1 MSASTQPSIPKATAE
16 PTPLR
21 WRVAIF
27 AGILGLASTAC
38 FLEQAGAIGPKIR
51 SAFGM
56 VAFIGLALGCSADLR
71 RINWRTVAWGIGLQ
85 LLLALLILKFEV
97 GGRRPVFELFEV
109 AGRAIAKFLEFS
121 LQGAQFVF
129 GIFADPEE
137 MGKVFKT
144 PDGKPRGFIFACVAM
159 PTVIFVSAF
168 FTVLYHY
175 GILQVVV
182 RLMARAM
189 AYLLRTS
196 GAETLSVSANV
207 FLGQTEAPLIVRP
220 YIQGMTRSELLAMMV
235 GGMAHISGGVM
246 AVYIQMGADP
256 VAILATSIMAAPAS
270 LYLSKIILPETGE
283 PQTLGTTKV
292 TIKSEYRYAM
302 DALSAGASEGM
313 RLAINIIAMLIA
325 FIAAIAL
332 VDALLGACSEWVGTV
347 IGGFPKLSL
356 TWVFS
361 KLFAPISFLMGVD
374 MNDVP
379 RVADLLGKKLVL
391 NEFVAYADLT
401 ENNWVKDSALP
412 GGGTVVGMDP
422 RSYKLAAY
430 ALTGFANI
438 ASIGIQIGG
447 IGGMAPNRREDLA
460 RLGWRALFTGF
471 LATLVNA
478 SIAGMLL

>member
-1 MSASTQPSIPKATAE
+1 MSGTTTPALPASKLD
-16 PTPLR
+16 PTPIG
-21 WRVAIF
+21 WRLLIF
-27 AGILGLASTAC
+27 AAVLILGVSTYY
-38 FLEQAGAIGPKIR
+38 LETAGLIGPRVR
-51 SAFGM
+51 SGAGM
-56 VAFIGLALGCSADLR
+56 ISFIGLALGCSASLR
-71 RINWRTVAWGIGLQ
+71 RVNWQTVAWGIGLQ
-85 LLLALLILKFEV
+85 LVLALLILKLEIA
-97 GGRRPVFELFEV
+97 GHRPVLEAFEA
-109 AGRAIAKFLEFS
+109 AGRVIAKFLEFS

-129 GIFADPEE
+129 GVFADPKA

-144 PDGKPRGFIFACVAM
+144 EDGKPRGFIFACVAM

-196 GAETLSVSANV
+196 GAETLSVTANV

-220 YIQGMTRSELLAMMV
+220 YIKNMTRSELLAMMV

-270 LYLSKIILPETGE
+270 LYLAKIMLPETEE

-292 TIKSEYRYAM
+292 EIKSEYRYAV

-332 VDALLGACSEWVGTV
+332 VDALLGAGSEW
-347 IGGFPKLSL
+347 IGSFVSGFPKLSL
-356 TWVFS
+356 TWIFS
-361 KLFAPISFLMGVD
+361 KLFAPVSYLMGVELA
-374 MNDVP
+374 DVP
-379 RVADLLGKKLVL
+379 RVAELLGKKLIL

-401 ENNWVKDSALP
+401 EKNWIKDAALP
-412 GGGTVVGMDP
+412 GGGEVVGMAA
-422 RSYKLAAY
+422 RSYKLSAY

-447 IGGMAPNRREDLA
+447 IGGMAPERREDLA
-460 RLGWRALFTGF
+460 GLGWRALFTGF